1 MSFALVN
8 VHNDCNIN
16 PRLINYNNRIENKKT
31 IDVAKIDR
39 IRWEVK
45 NLNTLYRLMI
55 LKI

>member
-39 IRWEVK
+39 IR
-45 NLNTLYRLMI
+45 
-55 LKI
+55 